1 MAWAVLQDLQKEN
14 NKGNGRIPGLM
25 FHINQELQ
33 EKQASY
39 RGVSGTC
46 SREAQINA
54 VEPICADFED
64 KLAILLEF
72 GSTSCL
78 RLLLV
83 ICTCPNGSCTS
94 GERCHAAADTARSDH
109 PPFFPARS
117 RKKAPLPFSIAR
129 PVAADRQQ

>member
-14 NKGNGRIPGLM
+14 NKGNGRILGLM

-39 RGVSGTC
+39 RGVSGTR

-54 VEPICADFED
+54 VEPICADFAD

-72 GSTSCL
+72 GSTS
-78 RLLLV
+78 
-83 ICTCPNGSCTS
+83 
-94 GERCHAAADTARSDH
+94 AAAGSLNV
-109 PPFFPARS
+109 PQ
-117 RKKAPLPFSIAR
+117 
-129 PVAADRQQ
+129 RQLHLR